1 MKNLWN
7 DSEVKNISGDV
18 AERVYSSRL
27 LGKDKSLVLHGGGNT
42 SVKVIEKNLFGE
54 EENVLYVKGSGWD
67 LETIEAEGYAPV
79 NLEHLKRLAELSSL
93 SDPEMVNELVTHMK
107 RASAPTPSVEAI
119 LHAIIPHKYVDH
131 THADAVVTIT
141 NSPDGEKQIEDIY
154 DEEVIIVPYV
164 MPGFDLAKLC
174 AKHLQEDLKS
184 STIGMV
190 LLNHGIFSFGD
201 TAKQSYERMIYL
213 VNKAET
219 YLQTKGAWELEVDS
233 ISTIKNAGMKLTK
246 LRQQISAV
254 VGNPI
259 VMPRHTDAETMHFVS
274 KKDLSVIA
282 CHGPATPDHVIRT
295 KRLPMIGCDIDS
307 YVSDY
312 QNYFNENDALANEN
326 KTILDSA
333 PRVILDKELGL
344 CTIGRSIKDAN
355 IVADIYRHT
364 MRTIQRAEL
373 LGGYRALPAK
383 DIFDVE
389 YWDLEQA
396 KLNKAGKLPPF
407 SGEVALVTGA
417 ASGIGKACVD
427 SLLARGAAVV
437 GIDVNPDIETL
448 YTRADYL
455 GIVCDVTSEE
465 QLGAVLEQIANSFGG
480 LDILVLNAG
489 VFPGGCKI
497 AELKMKEWRKVMDV
511 NLDASLA
518 LMKASH
524 PYLCLAPQGGRV
536 VIIGSKNVPAPGPAA
551 AAYSAS
557 KAALNQLARVAAL
570 EWGDDNIRI
579 NSVHPNAVFDT
590 GIWTEEVL
598 NARAK
603 HYGLSI
609 DEYKT
614 NNILKTEVTSH
625 DVAELVTEMCG
636 PLFDKTTGA
645 QIPIDGGNDRVI

>member
-7 DSEVKNISGDV
+7 ETEVKNISDDV
-18 AERVYSSRL
+18 ALRVYSSRL

-54 EENVLYVKGSGWD
+54 EQEILYVKGSGWD

-79 NLEHLKRLAELSSL
+79 HLEHLKRLAELSSL
-93 SDPEMVNELVTHMK
+93 PDPKMVNELVTHMT

-119 LHAIIPHKYVDH
+119 LHAIIPHKFVDH

-141 NSPDGEKQIEDIY
+141 NSPDGEEKIRQIYGEQ
-154 DEEVIIVPYV
+154 VIIVPYV
-164 MPGFDLAKLC
+164 MPGFDLARVC
-174 AKHLQEDLKS
+174 AKQLRDNFNAN
-184 STIGMV
+184 TIGMV

-201 TAKQSYERMIYL
+201 SAKQSYDRMIDL
-213 VNKAET
+213 VQKAED
-219 YLQTKGAWELEVDS
+219 YLQAEGAWELEVVS
-233 ISTIKNAGMKLTK
+233 VPAVNNLGIKLAG
-246 LRQQISAV
+246 LRQQVSDVAGHAMIMS
-254 VGNPI
+254 
-259 VMPRHTDAETMHFVS
+259 RHSDAETISFVS
-274 KKDLSVIA
+274 RTDLNKIA
-282 CHGPATPDHVIRT
+282 NQGPATPDHVIRT
-295 KRLPMIGCDIDS
+295 KRLPMVGRDINI
-307 YVSDY
+307 YVSEY
-312 QNYFNENDALANEN
+312 QKYFNENEPLANEH
-326 KTILDSA
+326 KTMLDPA
-333 PRVILDKELGL
+333 PRVLLDPEVGM

-355 IVADIYRHT
+355 IVADIYKHT

-373 LGGYRALPAK
+373 LGGYKALPAK

-396 KLNKAGKLPPF
+396 KLSKTGKSPMF

-437 GIDVNPDIETL
+437 GLDINPDIETN

-455 GIVCDVTSEE
+455 GIICDVTSEKA
-465 QLGAVLEQIANSFGG
+465 LADALEQTANSFGG
-480 LDILVLNAG
+480 LDMLVLNAG
-489 VFPGGCKI
+489 IFPGGCKI
-497 AELKMKEWRKVMDV
+497 ADLNMQEWRKVMAV

-518 LMKASH
+518 LMNISH
-524 PYLCLAPQGGRV
+524 PYLCLAPNGGRV
-536 VIIGSKNVPAPGPAA
+536 VIIGSKNVPAPGPGA

-557 KAALNQLARVAAL
+557 KAALNQVARIAAM
-570 EWGDDNIRI
+570 EWGEDNIRI

-598 NARAK
+598 NSRAK
-603 HYGLSI
+603 HYGLTV

-614 NNILKTEVTSH
+614 NNVLKTEVTSH
-625 DVAELVTEMCG
+625 DVAELVAEMCG
-636 PLFDKTTGA
+636 PLFAKTTA
-645 QIPIDGGNDRVI
+645 SQVPVDGGNDRVI